1 MQDEANQKK
10 EVFSLEKKDV
20 SLYTSSN
27 SRSNSLPNVSNRV
40 TSFNRA
46 PFSSVN

>member
-1 MQDEANQKK
+1 MQDEANKK
-10 EVFSLEKKDV
+10 RSFLEKKDV
-20 SLYTSSN
+20 SLFTSSN

-40 TSFNRA
+40 TSFNKA